1 MKIGK
6 FDTAKKVMLVAELSA
21 NHKQD
26 LNLAKETIIAAKE
39 AGADAVKLQTYKP
52 ETITLDCKKK
62 DFYIDRG
69 TLWDGEY
76 LFDLYKRAYTPWEW
90 HEELFELCKKLGI
103 ECFSAPFDKTAVDLL
118 EQLNTPAYKIAS
130 FEITDIPLIEY
141 VAQRQKPV
149 IISTGIANLCDIDL
163 AVRSVK
169 KYHNELMLLK
179 CTSSYPA
186 PLNEVNLLNIQ
197 TLKETFGVEVGL
209 SDHTLGISIPI
220 AATALGVRLIE
231 KHFLLDKNIKT
242 PDSDFSIDAKEFE
255 CMVKAVREVEE
266 SLGSKEYKVTEK
278 MKINKDGARSLYVVK
293 DIKKGET
300 FSEENIKSIRPGY
313 GLHPKYLPEILGKKA
328 CKDLK
333 KGDRLRWEDI
343 TD

>member
-118 EQLNTPAYKIAS
+118 EALNIPAYKIAS

-169 KYHNELMLLK
+169 KYHNNIMLLK

-197 TLKETFGVEVGL
+197 TLKGTFGVEVGL

-231 KHFLLDKNIKT
+231 KHFILDKNIKT

-255 CMVKAVREVEE
+255 EMVKAVREVEE
-266 SLGSKEYKVTEK
+266 ALGSKEYKVTEK
-278 MKINKDGARSLYVVK
+278 MRINKDGARSLYVVK

-328 CKDLK
+328 CKDLQ

-343 TD
+343 Y